1 MIKEAKVFKLL
12 TLPKVQEL
20 NPIPEKQLSRSLF
33 KKL

>member
-1 MIKEAKVFKLL
+1 MIREAKIFEPSA
-12 TLPKVQEL
+12 LPKVQEL